1 MFILEYEIDVTTANY
16 EGAGTKE
23 NVYIVLEG
31 KRARSKEFMMENS
44 SKKKRFVWYEL
55 AKLAYPI
62 IPWGSME
69 FIVYFKGY
77 LATKALITNNLEK

>member
-1 MFILEYEIDVTTANY
+1 MFIFTLEYIIDITTANY

-23 NVYIVLEG
+23 NVCIVLEG

-55 AKLAYPI
+55 
-62 IPWGSME
+62 
-69 FIVYFKGY
+69 
-77 LATKALITNNLEK
+77 TNLKVLFHLNSTD

>member
-1 MFILEYEIDVTTANY
+1 MFTRKPKYILIFMFILEYEIDVTTANY

-23 NVYIVLEG
+23 NVCIVLEG

-55 AKLAYPI
+55 AQLA
-62 IPWGSME
+62 
-69 FIVYFKGY
+69 
-77 LATKALITNNLEK
+77 

>member
-1 MFILEYEIDVTTANY
+1 MFILEYSIDITTANY

-23 NVYIVLEG
+23 SVCIVLEG

-55 AKLAYPI
+55 AQLA
-62 IPWGSME
+62 
-69 FIVYFKGY
+69 
-77 LATKALITNNLEK
+77 